1 MLAIGFLQDQ
11 SRVLRRMCNYL
22 ANSALIPAARFDGI
36 GTFRSDW
43 LEIGLFDGRFVPI
56 LANRVLLAGGWSGR

>member
-22 ANSALIPAARFDGI
+22 ANSALIAAARFDGI
-36 GTFRSDW
+36 GTFRSD
-43 LEIGLFDGRFVPI
+43 
-56 LANRVLLAGGWSGR
+56 